1 MWSLM
6 IDWKQKCLELAKLVD
21 LHRRDR
27 MITDKKKA
35 WKLAKEILDLA
46 KKEAYIND

>member
-1 MWSLM
+1 M
-6 IDWKQKCLELAKLVD
+6 IDWKEKCLELAKLVD

-35 WKLAKEILDLA
+35 WELAKEILDLA
-46 KKEAYIND
+46 KKEVMCNVR